1 MEDYQKGESRAW
13 SIVIKSNYWA
23 VYWLQMRKANSIV
36 DLRTNWYLKQNNK
49 VFFKK
54 KNCAKSKKFLK
65 SMSLSMNIFI
75 WHVLFWIQILEINNI
90 LCGRA
95 QVSRGAFALSTND
108 SLKHS

>member
-49 VFFKK
+49 VFFLKK
-54 KNCAKSKKFLK
+54 KIMQNPKS
-65 SMSLSMNIFI
+65 
-75 WHVLFWIQILEINNI
+75 
-90 LCGRA
+90 
-95 QVSRGAFALSTND
+95 
-108 SLKHS
+108 SLKVCLYRWIYLFDTFYFEFKS

>member
-49 VFFKK
+49 VFF
-54 KNCAKSKKFLK
+54 F
-65 SMSLSMNIFI
+65 
-75 WHVLFWIQILEINNI
+75 
-90 LCGRA
+90 
-95 QVSRGAFALSTND
+95 
-108 SLKHS
+108 